1 MIEKVNNHGN
11 EHDERDA
18 NREKEVN
25 YHLCAFANIS
35 RIQRTQ
41 QNNVSM
47 YNNRTFE
54 E

>member
-1 MIEKVNNHGN
+1 MIEKVNNNGN
-11 EHDERDA
+11 EHDERET

-25 YHLCAFANIS
+25 HHLCAFANIS
-35 RIQRTQ
+35 RTQ
-41 QNNVSM
+41 QNNKVNVSM